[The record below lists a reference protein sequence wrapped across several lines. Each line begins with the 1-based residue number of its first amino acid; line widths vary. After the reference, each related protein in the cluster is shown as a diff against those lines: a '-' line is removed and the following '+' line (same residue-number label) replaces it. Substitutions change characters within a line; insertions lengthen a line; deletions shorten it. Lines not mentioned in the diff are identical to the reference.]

1 MAPAEF
7 EAVCRHWN
15 EFRDSQLKDKWTRC
29 RLICYYSVKPY
40 MAKGAKPERLFPL
53 KWDKRGTHPDLSK
66 EEKEQS
72 RAEMKQLVEL
82 WKDDDEE

>member
-1 MAPAEF
+1 
-7 EAVCRHWN
+7 
-15 EFRDSQLKDKWTRC
+15 
-29 RLICYYSVKPY
+29 